1 MPTLTLKFKNEAIAL
16 FNLEPGRSMT
26 IGRRN
31 DNDILI
37 NNLAVSGYHAKID
50 SVGEG
55 FVVVDLQSKNGS
67 FVNEKLIHSHWLQ
80 DGDIISIGKH
90 SLIFALDQ
98 EESHREDSP
107 AKIDKTMIMD
117 TSHYRSMME
126 KSKPNVAPQP
136 ASPPPLK
143 LDKRHRGF
151 LNYLTGG
158 KGYVRLRSKITH
170 IGSASACDIVIKGW
184 TIGKTA
190 FTIGR
195 TEDGYVLNY
204 VGGMA
209 KPKINDRKTIKEA
222 VILKESD
229 IIEIGGTKFQFVI
242 RKARKKPHSSSDPST
257 PSAHHN

>member
-16 FNLEPGRSMT
+16 FNLEPGRSLT
-26 IGRRN
+26 IGRRD
-31 DNDILI
+31 DNDVMI

-55 FVVVDLQSKNGS
+55 FVVVDLKSKNGS
-67 FVNEKLIHSHWLQ
+67 FVNEKLINSHWLQ

-90 SLIFALDQ
+90 SLIFAYDQ
-98 EESHREDSP
+98 DETGRHVKP
-107 AKIDKTMIMD
+107 AKMDKTMVMD

-126 KSKPNVAPQP
+126 KSKPDVAPQP
-136 ASPPPLK
+136 AQQPAPPQPVK
-143 LDKRHRGF
+143 LNKNQRGY
-151 LNYLTGG
+151 LNYLSGG
-158 KGYVRLRSKITH
+158 EGYARLRSRITK
-170 IGSASACDIVIKGW
+170 IGSDSSCDIVIKGW
-184 TIGKTA
+184 TVGKTA
-190 FTIGR
+190 FTISR

-209 KPKINDRKTIKEA
+209 KPRVNDHKTVKEA

-242 RKARKKPHSSSDPST
+242 KKVRKKPH
-257 PSAHHN
+257 

>member
-1 MPTLTLKFKNEAIAL
+1 MPTLTLKFKNESIAL
-16 FNLEPGRSMT
+16 FNLEPGRSLT

-31 DNDILI
+31 DNDVMI

-50 SVGEG
+50 SVGKG
-55 FVVVDLQSKNGS
+55 FVFIDLQSKNGS
-67 FVNEKLIHSHWLQ
+67 FVNEKLISSHWLQ

-90 SLIFALDQ
+90 SLIFAYDQ
-98 EESHREDSP
+98 EESHGDEKK
-107 AKIDKTMIMD
+107 AKIDKTMVMD
-117 TSHYRSMME
+117 TSDYRSMME
-126 KSKPNVAPQP
+126 KSKPSAAPQP
-136 ASPPPLK
+136 ASPQPAK
-143 LDKRHRGF
+143 LEQRQRGY

-158 KGYVRLRSKITH
+158 EGYVRLRSKITK
-170 IGSASACDIVIKGW
+170 IGSDRSGDIVIKGW

-190 FTIGR
+190 LTISR

-209 KPKINDRKTIKEA
+209 KPRVNDRKVTKEA

-242 RKARKKPHSSSDPST
+242 KKVRKKPQ
-257 PSAHHN
+257 

>member
-1 MPTLTLKFKNEAIAL
+1 MPTLTLKFKNESIAI
-16 FNLEPGRSMT
+16 FNLTPGRSLT

-31 DNDILI
+31 DNDVMI

-50 SVGEG
+50 SVGKG
-55 FVVVDLQSKNGS
+55 FVFVDLQSKNGS
-67 FVNEKLIHSHWLQ
+67 FVNEKLINSHWLQ

-90 SLIFALDQ
+90 SLIFAYDQ
-98 EESHREDSP
+98 EEPHRDDKP
-107 AKIDKTMIMD
+107 AKMDKTMVMD

-126 KSKPNVAPQP
+126 KSKPDVVPPPPPQP
-136 ASPPPLK
+136 AK
-143 LDKRHRGF
+143 LDARQRGY

-158 KGYVRLRSKITH
+158 EGYVRLRSKITK
-170 IGSASACDIVIKGW
+170 IGSDRSGDIVIKGW

-190 FTIGR
+190 FTISR

-209 KPKINDRKTIKEA
+209 KPRVNDRKTTKEA

-229 IIEIGGTKFQFVI
+229 IIEIGGTKLQFFIKKVRI
-242 RKARKKPHSSSDPST
+242 KPH
-257 PSAHHN
+257 

>member
-16 FNLEPGRSMT
+16 FNLEPGRSLT

-31 DNDILI
+31 DNDVMI

-55 FVVVDLQSKNGS
+55 FVFVDLQSKNGS
-67 FVNEKLIHSHWLQ
+67 FVNEKLINSHWLQ

-90 SLIFALDQ
+90 SLIFAYDL
-98 EESHREDSP
+98 EESHQGDQP
-107 AKIDKTMIMD
+107 AKMDKTMVMD

-126 KSKPNVAPQP
+126 KSKPDATPQP
-136 ASPPPLK
+136 APPQPVK
-143 LDKRHRGF
+143 LDKRQRGY

-158 KGYVRLRSKITH
+158 EGYVRLRSKITK
-170 IGSASACDIVIKGW
+170 IGSDHSCDIVIKGW

-190 FTIGR
+190 LTISR

-209 KPKINDRKTIKEA
+209 KPRVNDHKTIKEA

-229 IIEIGGTKFQFVI
+229 IIEIGGTKLQFVI
-242 RKARKKPHSSSDPST
+242 KKVRKKPQ
-257 PSAHHN
+257 